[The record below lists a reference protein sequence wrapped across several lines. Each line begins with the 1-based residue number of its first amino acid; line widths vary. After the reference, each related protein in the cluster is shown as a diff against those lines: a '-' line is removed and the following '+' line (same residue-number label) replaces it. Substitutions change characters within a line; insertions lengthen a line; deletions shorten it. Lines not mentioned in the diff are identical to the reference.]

1 MWVLIAIS
9 LIYNYI
15 PMQNIFVYNVH
26 TCKCEKVRKGDGE
39 PGNEA
44 KRWWHIVYWNKA
56 ERLKGLDT
64 LYTILYTLSKCTFW
78 LWSTYRTLQ

>member
-1 MWVLIAIS
+1 MRKRGNINRETFMWVLIAIT

-15 PMQNIFVYNVH
+15 PMQNIFVYNVR

-64 LYTILYTLSKCTFW
+64 RFNYYTPFYIH
-78 LWSTYRTLQ
+78 